1 LGTDLAPA
9 ISMAYEG
16 READIMERKPRD
28 PAVNKLVTWRLVS
41 FAYLQIGMLQAIAGF
56 YAYYTVLH
64 GFGFRPGHLFGL
76 DAARVFNDQRNV
88 AKLRDGY
95 YLWCFDPSIQCQY
108 LPNLWGGNF
117 GEPNDQIAYYSDIEF
132 QKWLNNN
139 DDYAVDARN
148 YIEKIAAELTFVGG
162 AMPAL
167 DTLDWNTFESTYWRS
182 VDYANR
188 ASTGVDETNSIFG
201 RFSVDSFH
209 SINSNNLVLFPNR
222 RCWPTDYSSFTD
234 NDVITDDVVPPFCNL
249 ADYNEKPRTF
259 TFQSGPSTD
268 SLGNNYDFSENSL
281 FPMQTRTRV
290 EALARSNSAYFI
302 SIIIVQ
308 WADLMI
314 CKTRIR
320 SLFEQGMTN
329 TFMNYSLFFE
339 TILGAFLVY
348 VPVANTVCGTRPLR
362 FSWWTAGV
370 PFSLAIYMYDEFR
383 KGWIRKNDKGW
394 IHRNTY
400 W

>member
-1 LGTDLAPA
+1 LAALGDLSPGS
-9 ISMAYEG
+9 ITWEVF
-16 READIMERKPRD
+16 EADYWKSVAYATVNADGSRD
-28 PAVNKLVTWRLVS
+28 
-41 FAYLQIGMLQAIAGF
+41 
-56 YAYYTVLH
+56 
-64 GFGFRPGHLFGL
+64 
-76 DAARVFNDQRNV
+76 
-88 AKLRDGY
+88 
-95 YLWCFDPSIQCQY
+95 
-108 LPNLWGGNF
+108 
-117 GEPNDQIAYYSDIEF
+117 
-132 QKWLNNN
+132 
-139 DDYAVDARN
+139 VDR
-148 YIEKIAAELTFVGG
+148 TQ
-162 AMPAL
+162 
-167 DTLDWNTFESTYWRS
+167 
-182 VDYANR
+182 
-188 ASTGVDETNSIFG
+188 SIFG
-201 RFSVDSFH
+201 ELSERAQH
-209 SINSNNLVLFPNR
+209 SKNSNDVILFPNR
-222 RCWPTDYSSFTD
+222 RCWEDDYSSMTEIDRFSGD
-234 NDVITDDVVPPFCNL
+234 ITPPFCNTE
-249 ADYNEKPRTF
+249 DYNEKPRTTKF
-259 TFQSGPSTD
+259 
-268 SLGNNYDFSENSL
+268 LGGTRNVITGVGATADCDFGMNNL

-302 SIIIVQ
+302 SIIVVQ

-383 KGWIRKNDKGW
+383 KGWIRKNEKGW

>member
-1 LGTDLAPA
+1 
-9 ISMAYEG
+9 
-16 READIMERKPRD
+16 
-28 PAVNKLVTWRLVS
+28 
-41 FAYLQIGMLQAIAGF
+41 
-56 YAYYTVLH
+56 VLH

-76 DAARVFNDQRNV
+76 DQYRIFNDQRV
-88 AKLRDGY
+88 VEKLRDGY
-95 YLWCFDPSIQCQY
+95 YLWCFDTDITNDCIY
-108 LPNLWGGNF
+108 LPNLWGGQVPAGF
-117 GEPNDQIAYYSDIEF
+117 EGEGEDYYNNEEF
-132 QKWLNNN
+132 QKWLNN
-139 DDYAVDARN
+139 DEPYAKNARN
-148 YIEKIAAELTFVGG
+148 YISKVAAT
-162 AMPAL
+162 MTPAQ
-167 DTLDWNTFESTYWRS
+167 TIDWTP
-182 VDYANR
+182 D
-188 ASTGVDETNSIFG
+188 TGVTWDDFEANNWQSVAYTDGTATAASSLFG
-201 RFSVDSFH
+201 RLSEETFH
-209 SINSNNLVLFPNR
+209 SLNSNDLVLFPNR
-222 RCWPTDYSSFTD
+222 RCWPTDYTSLADHSNPAMSKDT
-234 NDVITDDVVPPFCNL
+234 VPPFCNV
-249 ADYNEKPRTF
+249 ADYDDKPRTF
-259 TFQSGPSTD
+259 RLSSGTAAVPGFS
-268 SLGNNYDFSENSL
+268 NNNL

>member
-1 LGTDLAPA
+1 VPQGQEE
-9 ISMAYEG
+9 EG
-16 READIMERKPRD
+16 
-28 PAVNKLVTWRLVS
+28 KL
-41 FAYLQIGMLQAIAGF
+41 
-56 YAYYTVLH
+56 YYTDEEFQLWLGNDEAYATEARDYISKVAATMTPPMTIDWTKGAMTWDEFEDNYWLSTNYAQPTKY
-64 GFGFRPGHLFGL
+64 GVTRATAETSLFGRL
-76 DAARVFNDQRNV
+76 
-88 AKLRDGY
+88 
-95 YLWCFDPSIQCQY
+95 S
-108 LPNLWGGNF
+108 
-117 GEPNDQIAYYSDIEF
+117 E
-132 QKWLNNN
+132 
-139 DDYAVDARN
+139 
-148 YIEKIAAELTFVGG
+148 
-162 AMPAL
+162 
-167 DTLDWNTFESTYWRS
+167 DT
-182 VDYANR
+182 
-188 ASTGVDETNSIFG
+188 
-201 RFSVDSFH
+201 FH
-209 SINSNNLVLFPNR
+209 SVNNANKVLFPNR
-222 RCWPTDYSSFTD
+222 RCWETDYTSMIDHSVLTKD
-234 NDVITDDVVPPFCNL
+234 TVPPFCNVD
-249 ADYNEKPRTF
+249 AYEDKPRTF
-259 TFQSGPSTD
+259 KLSSGTAADPQFS
-268 SLGNNYDFSENSL
+268 NNNL

-362 FSWWTAGV
+362 FTWWTAGV